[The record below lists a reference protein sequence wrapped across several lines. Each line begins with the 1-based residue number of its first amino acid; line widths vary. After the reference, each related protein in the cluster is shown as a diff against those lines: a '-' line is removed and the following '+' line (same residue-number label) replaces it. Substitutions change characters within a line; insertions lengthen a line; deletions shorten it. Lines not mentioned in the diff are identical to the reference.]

1 MTKTKPVSTRE
12 ALIGAAERLFGTK
25 GIDRV
30 ATREILEL
38 AGQKNQSALQYHF
51 KDRAGLI
58 WAVLDA
64 RLVKIE
70 ARREALM
77 AKLPPPGAESP
88 EQLVEAFIRPLT
100 EVVLEDEQGS
110 AYVQFVIQSAH
121 RPEGDIMETIDSGRY
136 ASLSELSERIDKKL
150 EHLAPE
156 ERPLRKRMII
166 NMAVGAVSIWDASE
180 KDKLDVN
187 QFIATAVAA
196 TVPLITQPSV
206 LANRAAE

>member
-1 MTKTKPVSTRE
+1 MTRPKPESTRA
-12 ALIGAAERLFGTK
+12 ALIAAAEHLFGTR

-30 ATREILEL
+30 ATREILAL

-70 ARREALM
+70 ARRAALI
-77 AKLPPPGAESP
+77 AELPAPGEETA
-88 EQLVEAFIRPLT
+88 EQLMEVFIRPLT
-100 EVVLEDEQGS
+100 EVVLEDKQGS

-121 RPEGDIMETIDSGRY
+121 RPEGDFMETVNSGKYAALVELSGR
-136 ASLSELSERIDKKL
+136 IDRML

-156 ERPLRKRMII
+156 ERPLRKQMIF
-166 NMAVGAVSIWDASE
+166 NMAVGAVSLWDATE
-180 KDKLDVN
+180 KDRLEIEAFV
-187 QFIATAVAA
+187 ATAVGA
-196 TVPLITQPSV
+196 TVPLVRLRSLVVP
-206 LANRAAE
+206 RAAE